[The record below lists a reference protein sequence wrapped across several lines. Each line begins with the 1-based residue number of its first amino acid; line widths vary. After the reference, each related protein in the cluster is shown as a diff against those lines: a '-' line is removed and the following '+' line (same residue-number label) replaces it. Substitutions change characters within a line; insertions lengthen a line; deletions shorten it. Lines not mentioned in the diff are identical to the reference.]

1 MFTMYTSNMFIFIIA
16 FTCHNHFQI
25 TDCPSLLLIALIN
38 SVTKSSLRKRGLVSS
53 SSL

>member
-1 MFTMYTSNMFIFIIA
+1 MFTMYTYNMVIFIIA

-25 TDCPSLLLIALIN
+25 TDCPSLLLIAVIN
-38 SVTKSSLRKRGLVSS
+38 SMTQSSLRKRGLISS